1 MRRTAFSLVLLLL
14 AIGCN
19 DGTGPPLSSLSFVTT
34 DITLSSLGEN
44 YQLKLSAKTAQGEDF
59 KNPKITWTST
69 DPGVATVSE
78 TGLVTSVTNGSTE
91 ISVHS
96 GTLTA
101 KTSVV
106 VAQTP
111 ATIDLS
117 AKKIRFEN
125 IGDTAQ
131 IFVVVQDALGSP
143 LANPTITWAS
153 DNPSVAS
160 VSGSG
165 IVTAINLGQSSII
178 VQTGTISV
186 ASSISVSHWDQLTPG
201 YKMTCGIRTSEEVFC
216 WGNNEYG
223 QVGDGTSEQR
233 NTPTPIDERLA
244 WNSINSMVNHSC
256 GILSNRS
263 GACWG
268 NNEYGQVGDGTSEQ
282 RNTPTPIDGG
292 HLMKQ
297 INGGFQH
304 TCLISVAGTIKC
316 WGRSNF
322 GQLGDGSTSDQSTPN
337 DISLQLDWDDL
348 TAGSYHT
355 CATTTSG
362 EAYCWGLNQF
372 GQLGNGTTNN
382 KSNPVPVSE
391 DNIWTIIS
399 AGLYHTCGI
408 NQSGEAYCWGLND
421 EQQLGSDRGQSQWP
435 YPDKVKTANF
445 WVHISAGRS
454 HSCGLNDLGKAFCW
468 GSNEY
473 GQLGDSS
480 QTDRSQP
487 VPVSGDHTWHHI
499 EAGTYHTCG
508 VTTDGSG
515 YCWGN
520 NEFSQLGVQTGLN
533 QLIPKKLGIG
543 KY

>member
-1 MRRTAFSLVLLLL
+1 MRRTAFSSVLLLL
-14 AIGCN
+14 TIGCN
-19 DGTGPPLSSLSFVTT
+19 DGVGPPLSSLSFVTT

-78 TGLVTSVTNGSTE
+78 TGLITSVTNGSTE

-101 KTSVV
+101 TTSVV

-143 LANPTITWAS
+143 LVNPTITWAS

-165 IVTAINLGQSSII
+165 IVTAIDLGQSSII
-178 VQTGTISV
+178 VQAGTISI
-186 ASSISVSHWDQLTPG
+186 ASAISVSHWDQLKPG
-201 YKMTCGIRTSEEVFC
+201 YKMTCGIRTSDEVFC

-233 NTPTPIDERLA
+233 NTPTPID
-244 WNSINSMVNHSC
+244 
-256 GILSNRS
+256 
-263 GACWG
+263 
-268 NNEYGQVGDGTSEQ
+268 
-282 RNTPTPIDGG
+282 GG
-292 HLMKQ
+292 LLMKQ

-337 DISLQLDWDDL
+337 DISLQLDWDNL

-362 EAYCWGLNQF
+362 QVYCWGLNQF

-391 DNIWTIIS
+391 GNIWTIIT

-421 EQQLGSDRGQSQWP
+421 EQQLGSGRGQSQWP

-445 WVHISAGRS
+445 WVYISAGRS

-520 NEFSQLGVQTGLN
+520 NEFSQLGVQAGLN
-533 QLIPKKLGIG
+533 QLIPKKLDIG